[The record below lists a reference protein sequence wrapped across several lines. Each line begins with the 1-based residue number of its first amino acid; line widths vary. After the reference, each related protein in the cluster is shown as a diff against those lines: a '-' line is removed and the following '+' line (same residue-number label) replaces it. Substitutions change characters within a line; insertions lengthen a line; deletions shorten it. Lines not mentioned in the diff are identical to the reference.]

1 MCSMEAYVAARVF
14 QSYNAYQTD
23 KAKAKNIND
32 TATANAERLRNE
44 AIYTDNSLIRSQE
57 SEKDKAAFQKEQV
70 QEKKLLTE
78 GTAKV
83 AFFERGLGGNLY
95 NTILGDIARQGAKQ
109 FNTIDLN
116 YENKLRQITDERL
129 MYNRKYTNQIIS
141 LPRAYKPSFMT
152 YALETAVDIGGM
164 YAMNKAPSTPKA
176 STYDGASSMSAYMK
190 NPTGYSGS
198 S

>member
-14 QSYNAYQTD
+14 QSYNEYQTD

-32 TATANAERLRNE
+32 TATANAEKLRNE
-44 AIYTDNSLIRSQE
+44 AIYTDNSLIRSKE
-57 SEKDKAAFQKEQV
+57 DERDKGVNQKEQV

-83 AFFERGLGGNLY
+83 NFFERGLGGNLY

-109 FNTIDLN
+109 FNIIDLN

-152 YALETAVDIGGM
+152 YALSATADIAGM
-164 YAMNKAPSTPKA
+164 YAMNQPPPTPNPSRF
-176 STYDGASSMSAYMK
+176 DGASSMGEYLK

-198 S
+198 N